1 MTAFATLLRAA
12 PLIPVITIADVAKA
26 EPLALA
32 LQRGGLVNLEVT
44 LRTPVAIEAIAVMK
58 LAVPDL
64 RIGAGTVL
72 TDGDVD
78 ASLRAG
84 ADFLVT
90 PGTSPRLRE
99 ALLNTNADVMV
110 GVATATEVMSRLEE
124 GFGVLKFFPAEQ
136 SGGAPALKS
145 FGGPLPDA
153 LFCPTGGVTPE
164 LAPSYLKLANV
175 VAVGGTWIA
184 PKELIDAG
192 DWDAIE
198 ANARR
203 AAAFGPAHG
212 PAV

>member
-1 MTAFATLLRAA
+1 MTAFATDLRSA
-12 PLIPVITIADVAKA
+12 PMIPVITIDDLDRA

-32 LQRGGLVNLEVT
+32 LRRGGLRNLEVT
-44 LRTPVAIEAIAVMK
+44 LRTPVAVEAIRLMK
-58 LAVPDL
+58 QAAPDL
-64 RIGAGTVL
+64 RVGAGTVL

-78 ASLRAG
+78 ACLGAG

-99 ALLNTNADVMV
+99 ALLKTGADVMV

-136 SGGAPALKS
+136 SGGAAALKA

-153 LFCPTGGVTPE
+153 MFCPTGGVTPE
-164 LAPSYLKLANV
+164 LAPAYLKLSNV

-184 PKELIDAG
+184 PRDLIAAADFAT
-192 DWDAIE
+192 IE
-198 ANARR
+198 ANAAR
-203 AAAFGPAHG
+203 AAAIGPG
-212 PAV
+212 S